1 MSKLPL
7 KQDNN
12 RYFSREL
19 SWLDFDRRVFE
30 EAEVTSMPL
39 LERLKFLAITASN
52 LDEFFMV
59 RVGGLR
65 LLIDEEVNISNLAGL
80 SPEAQLAAIDIK
92 ARALLSAVYRQLD
105 ELERDFGSARPGQ
118 SVQRGL
124 EPEEAAYLRDHFVG
138 AIAECWRRQ
147 RIGGGRTFP
156 RLTNLGRSGRAHGAR
171 SALPD
176 AALRDRSSACYPGPA
191 CRAANAA

>member
-1 MSKLPL
+1 MSKLSL
-7 KQDNN
+7 KQDSG

-30 EAEVTSMPL
+30 EAEVTSAPL

-65 LLIDEEVNISNLAGL
+65 LLIDEGVNITDLAGL

-92 ARALLSAVYRQLD
+92 ARTLLSAVYRQLD
-105 ELERDFGSARPGQ
+105 EIERDLAAHGLVRVRSKED
-118 SVQRGL
+118 L
-124 EPEEAAYLRDHFVG
+124 EPEEVSYLHDHFVG
-138 AIAECWRRQ
+138 AIAPVLAPAAV
-147 RIGGGRTFP
+147 GGACFP
-156 RLTNLGRSGRAHGAR
+156 RLANLA
-171 SALPD
+171 
-176 AALRDRSSACYPGPA
+176 
-191 CRAANAA
+191 